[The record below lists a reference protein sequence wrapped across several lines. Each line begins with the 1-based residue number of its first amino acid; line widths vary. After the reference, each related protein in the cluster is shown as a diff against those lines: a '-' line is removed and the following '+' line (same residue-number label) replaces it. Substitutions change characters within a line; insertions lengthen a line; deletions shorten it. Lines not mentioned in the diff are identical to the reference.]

1 MLVVCVIA
9 GAFYST
15 AVCAVFPVV
24 VDAGLDKYFN
34 SANSGANVVT
44 TLQGSSNNPN
54 NGIITFNWS
63 CNGGSLSNPNAS
75 STTFTVPYTTQKI
88 SYTCTLKAADNYG
101 MSDTDNVIIYL
112 NNNGTSSSTVVTIP
126 ANNISKD
133 RATLHGSFNADNANY
148 LVWFQWGTTIAYG
161 TETNHQIVIDSSD
174 WSFSQKIESLAPNTQ
189 YHFRAVAQKQS
200 NKQMYYGQD
209 MAFYTTS
216 DNVTVTLPP
225 STTPAPSASN
235 PPPTTVS
242 TGITDDFLKDSFFL
256 PLLALIL
263 ISWIFIVR
271 YKRSK
276 GY

>member
-1 MLVVCVIA
+1 MKNISKLMLVVCVIA

-34 SANSGANVVT
+34 AANSGANVVT

-75 STTFTVPYTTQKI
+75 STTFTVPYT
-88 SYTCTLKAADNYG
+88 
-101 MSDTDNVIIYL
+101 
-112 NNNGTSSSTVVTIP
+112 
-126 ANNISKD
+126 
-133 RATLHGSFNADNANY
+133 
-148 LVWFQWGTTIAYG
+148 
-161 TETNHQIVIDSSD
+161 
-174 WSFSQKIESLAPNTQ
+174 SQKIESLAPNTQ

-225 STTPAPSASN
+225 STAPAPSASN
-235 PPPTTVS
+235 PPPTAVS

-271 YKRSK
+271 YKR
-276 GY
+276 